1 MYGGGLNYPN
11 YIFGSPLHRHLF
23 LPLLSKNAHCHTMLR
38 DKILHQA
45 IFGPACSSSDHN
57 KVSNGQ
63 IRWLLHNLGPVL
75 EVSARDNC
83 LIVEGAEVLESFIGE
98 VNDIFEGSFI
108 ILLTLKSWKHQIC
121 TSHHLCF

>member
-1 MYGGGLNYPN
+1 MEVNQISQIADLVPHNT
-11 YIFGSPLHRHLF
+11 ISF
-23 LPLLSKNAHCHTMLR
+23 LASFEQHAHCHAMFG

-63 IRWLLHNLGPVL
+63 IRWLLHSFGPIL
-75 EVSARDNC
+75 ELSARDNC
-83 LIVEGAEVLESFIGE
+83 LIVEGAEVLESFICV
-98 VNDIFEGSFI
+98 VNDTFKGSFI
-108 ILLTLKSWKHQIC
+108 ILFTLKPRKHQIC